1 MAAQEFFLSNIVI
14 SGINPANPN
23 PKSYFWYNIT
33 PHLNTCTSSK
43 SFNWELLLVSSIARC
58 STWYTL
64 PSLHEKC
71 SYSKLFWS
79 VFTRIRKEYGEI
91 LHISPYSVRIR
102 ENTDQNNS
110 KYGHILRSA
119 LLSKSFL
126 QLFNFG
132 CGTKTMWRN
141 FITFSWNF
149 FTHVFKLPLVLIVAM
164 LDIAWCLSEN
174 RSGRTLIT
182 LVQFHYICTSCTTR
196 ERTLCLLLSGST
208 NTGLSFHKRVSE
220 KCFHLCFLKVPPENY
235 FSSYYSP

>member
-1 MAAQEFFLSNIVI
+1 M
-14 SGINPANPN
+14 
-23 PKSYFWYNIT
+23 K
-33 PHLNTCTSSK
+33 
-43 SFNWELLLVSSIARC
+43 
-58 STWYTL
+58 
-64 PSLHEKC
+64 
-71 SYSKLFWS
+71 
-79 VFTRIRKEYGEI
+79 
-91 LHISPYSVRIR
+91 SVRIR
-102 ENTDQNNS
+102 SYFGPYLPAFGRNTERYSISLHIQSEYGKIRTRIILNTDTFYAVLYLA
-110 KYGHILRSA
+110 KV
-119 LLSKSFL
+119 L

-235 FSSYYSP
+235 FLSYYSP